1 MQPLI
6 RTFDEHT
13 PPAVRHL
20 TEVADILSVTEPEI
34 FRFAYRFYYDRD
46 LPESLLDE
54 LFGGYLTRQELP
66 GWVRTYCNRVLSQA
80 DVGELVPQEYGVET
94 RNHSR
99 TFDQQFA
106 SWLTLI
112 GFLVYLFLLT

>member
-20 TEVADILSVTEPEI
+20 TEAANLLSVAEPEI
-34 FRFAYRFYYDRD
+34 FRLAYRFYYERD
-46 LPESLLDE
+46 LSESLLDE
-54 LFGGYLTRQELP
+54 LFGGYLIRQELP

-80 DVGELVPQEYGVET
+80 DVGELVPEDCGVKTGE
-94 RNHSR
+94 HSR
-99 TFDQQFA
+99 TLDQQFP

-112 GFLVYLFLLT
+112 GFLAYLFFFA